1 MNAEEKG
8 KILQAA
14 DDRDV
19 RFIRLQFT
27 DILGTLKNVAVTVN
41 QLEKALDGK
50 IVIDGSSVNKYC
62 LKTEKNLFLFPDP
75 STFVTFPWR
84 PQEGAVARLI
94 CSLYDENGEPAKCCT
109 RSVLQRILGEAQ
121 ERGYSIHIGP
131 EAEFFLFLVDEHGKP
146 TTETHDKGEHFDL
159 TPLDLGENARRDM
172 IITLQ
177 DMGID
182 VETSHHE
189 KSPGQHEI
197 VFKPSDALSAADN
210 IVTYKFVIRTI
221 AQRHGLHATFMP
233 KPIKGL
239 SGSGMHLRFYLFKNN
254 KKLFIQ
260 EAGLEGESNNDMAYF
275 MGGIFKHARSLTAL
289 ANPTINSYKRLWGD
303 NDTPRCMSWSY
314 YSNKSFIKIPLKN
327 LGESF
332 IEWRSPDPSCNPYLT
347 IAAAVRAGIRGI
359 EERINPPKPNENIDD
374 SCSEFYNFNDE
385 FQLPKN
391 LEQALI
397 TLMSDKYLKSG
408 LGEHLVESYFK
419 IKIQEWNSYSKEV
432 HPWEIENYLHKF

>member
-1 MNAEEKG
+1 MNAKEKE

-14 DDRDV
+14 EDRGV
-19 RFIRLQFT
+19 RFVRLQFT

-50 IVIDGSSVNKYC
+50 IMIDGSSVNKFC
-62 LKTEKNLFLFPDP
+62 LKTEKNLFLVPEP
-75 STFVTFPWR
+75 STFATFPWR

-94 CSLYDENGEPAKCCT
+94 CSLYNANGEPAKCCT
-109 RSVLQRILGEAQ
+109 RSVLKRILKEAQ
-121 ERGYSIHIGP
+121 EQGYDVHIGP
-131 EAEFFLFLVDEHGKP
+131 EAEFFLFLVDEHGRP

-233 KPIKGL
+233 KPIKEL
-239 SGSGMHLRFYLFKNN
+239 AGSGMHLRFYLYKNN
-254 KKLFIQ
+254 KKLF
-260 EAGLEGESNNDMAYF
+260 LEQVGRAEEGNNDILHF
-275 MGGIFKHARSLTAL
+275 IGGLFKYARTLTAL
-289 ANPTINSYKRLWGD
+289 ANPTVNSYKRLWGSQD
-303 NDTPRCMSWSY
+303 APSWISWSY
-314 YSNKSFIKIPLKN
+314 YSNKSFIKVPLQN
-327 LGESF
+327 SGESF

-347 IAAAVRAGIRGI
+347 IAAAVKAGMAGINEG
-359 EERINPPKPNENIDD
+359 INPPEPNEDNIT
-374 SCSEFYNFNDE
+374 ENGE

-391 LEQALI
+391 LEHALM
-397 TLMSDKYLKSG
+397 LLKSDQYLRSV
-408 LGEHLVESYFK
+408 LGEHLVESYFN

-432 HPWEIENYLHKF
+432 HQWEIENYLHKF